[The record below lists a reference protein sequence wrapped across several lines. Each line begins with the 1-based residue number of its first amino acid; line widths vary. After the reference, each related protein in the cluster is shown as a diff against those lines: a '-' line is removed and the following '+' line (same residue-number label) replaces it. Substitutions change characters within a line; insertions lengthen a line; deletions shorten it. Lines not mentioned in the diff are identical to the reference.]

1 MTGLATGLLLAF
13 IAVSHATTLASA
25 KTTPVSRVV
34 QLLQALQSKI
44 EADGKAEEKLYK
56 QYKCWCDK
64 TSGIKEAAIAEAEA
78 LIPELE
84 AQIDDLQAGKVD
96 LTDEKV
102 TLTKELK
109 DVTETISEAEA
120 IREKE
125 LGDFAEAE
133 QEMTS
138 AIAALSEAVTV
149 LDEATTTSF
158 ADVKSR
164 LRRALDFGSSF
175 LNHND
180 VRMVDRALEDPEYDW
195 KKLNRKAVFKMKYKA
210 RSVKI
215 QDILADMLKTF
226 QENWDEAQAK
236 ETKRAGEHK
245 TFMDTKNK
253 EKKKI
258 EDALSEMALEKAARA
273 KRVAEL
279 SRQKEDTEA
288 QLGDDISFL
297 ANVKKACSDKDAE
310 WEERIRLRG
319 EELKGIAEAIAI
331 LHSDDARDTFTRSFA
346 EFVQVKSTTKHCA
359 QRKARA
365 VALLQQLATE
375 RVDLRLAVLAANSTG
390 AAIDEVVVMIDKMVS
405 VLEGEQKEDDT
416 KTSLCRERLNTLSIE
431 AHTHAV
437 AVDDATAEIARLN
450 SEIKR
455 VQDEVSAKNEQIAA
469 INETVLKATR
479 VREDE
484 TKEWQRTTKDD
495 ADAVALLEQAIAALQ
510 KYEADRAAE
519 SGSAGALVQVR
530 RLTLRSKQ
538 EPAANE
544 IAPPPNT
551 WEGDY
556 KGASGEKAGIV
567 AILSLIKDD
576 ISKDIT
582 EANSAEQA
590 AQAAFEKLKQDSQ
603 ADIDAMKLTIT
614 DLQGEEAGYLASIG
628 DQDAAKSGAEDS
640 LTGALTQLADQKPG
654 CDYLMKNVATR
665 TKFRTAEI
673 DGLKKAKAILKG
685 AVFDAPDPNREL
697 KPGDAMLLQQNDC

>member
-13 IAVSHATTLASA
+13 IAVSHATTLASE
-25 KTTPVSRVV
+25 KTTPVTRVV

-64 TSGIKEAAIAEAEA
+64 TTGIKEAAIAEAEA

-84 AQIDDLQAGKVD
+84 AQIDDLKAGKVD

-102 TLTKELK
+102 TLTKDLE
-109 DVTETISEAEA
+109 DVKNTIAEAEA

-125 LGDFAEAE
+125 VADFAEAE

-138 AIAALSEAVTV
+138 AIAALQEAVQV
-149 LDEATTTSF
+149 LDDATSTSF
-158 ADVKSR
+158 ADVKSD
-164 LRRALDFGSSF
+164 LRRALDIGASF
-175 LNHND
+175 LDHND

-236 ETKRAGEHK
+236 EAKREGEHT
-245 TFMDTKNK
+245 TFMATKGG
-253 EKKKI
+253 EQKKI
-258 EDALSEMALEKAARA
+258 EDALSLMALETAARA
-273 KRVAEL
+273 KRVSEL

-288 QLGDDISFL
+288 QLGDDQTFL

-310 WEERIRLRG
+310 WEERLRLRG
-319 EELKGIAEAIAI
+319 DELKGIAEAIAI

-346 EFVQVKSTTKHCA
+346 EFVQVKSTTTHCS

-365 VALLQQLATE
+365 IELLQQLAAK
-375 RVDLRLAVLAANSTG
+375 RADLRMAVLAANAT
-390 AAIDEVVVMIDKMVS
+390 AADAIGEVVVMIDKMID
-405 VLEGEQKEDDT
+405 VLEGEQKEDDS
-416 KTSLCRERLNTLSIE
+416 KTTLCRERLNTLTVD
-431 AHTHAV
+431 ARTHAV
-437 AVDDATAEIARLN
+437 AVDDANAEKARLN
-450 SEIKR
+450 SEIER
-455 VQDEVSAKNEQIAA
+455 VQAEVKAKTDEIAA
-469 INETVLKATR
+469 INETLIKATR

-495 ADAVALLEQAIAALQ
+495 TDAVALLEQAIDVL
-510 KYEADRAAE
+510 KRYEADRAAE
-519 SGSAGALVQVR
+519 QARPALVQVR

-538 EPAANE
+538 EPSANE

-551 WEGDY
+551 WDGDY
-556 KGASGEKAGIV
+556 QGASGEKAGIV
-567 AILSLIKDD
+567 AILGLIKDD
-576 ISKDIT
+576 LAKDVAEANTAEQGAVVAFDKLKADSATDIAAIEGDIT
-582 EANSAEQA
+582 LLKAEEGDHLQA
-590 AQAAFEKLKQDSQ
+590 
-603 ADIDAMKLTIT
+603 
-614 DLQGEEAGYLASIG
+614 IG
-628 DQDAAKSGAEDS
+628 DQETAKETAEDS

-654 CDYLMKNVATR
+654 CDYLMKNVGTR

-673 DGLKKAKAILKG
+673 DGLKKAKAILAG
-685 AVFDAPDPNREL
+685 ADFSAPDPNREL
-697 KPGDAMLLQQNDC
+697 KPGDAMLLQQIDC